1 MKRNPTLF
9 LFLLVCSFQLSAQ
22 NYSISPAP
30 EEGAVYTEIN
40 NADNPCITPQQYQL
54 IDQRI
59 AENIKLLGLDKMPK
73 SPNTVLL
80 NWPLQAATNMTDC
93 SFYALTAYVD
103 QNTATGASSDYNCG
117 THTYDGHHGTD
128 IMTFPFGFYK
138 MDNSQVEVIAAAAG
152 TIIDKNDGA
161 YDRNCV
167 GVGSS
172 LPANYVIIQH
182 SDGSVALYWHM
193 KNGAITTKA
202 IGQTVTAGEYLGV
215 VGSSGSSSGP
225 HLHFEIWSGST
236 SATYKD
242 PYYASCNLLNA
253 STWWTTQKAYTETS
267 VIKASVHTTD
277 IVLPSCNTETP
288 NESGSYTIPFQGPG
302 LAPGYAKFYAFFRNS
317 TPGMTA
323 TMSILNPGGTT
334 FNTWNYTTPTAYN
347 GSYGG
352 WSKLLP
358 TTAGLYTFQAVYN
371 GITCAQTFQIIT
383 STGIPQLSVP
393 GNLQVFPN
401 PVSENLN
408 LYATD
413 INNGAYC
420 VTLTNVVGQII
431 FSDNMIVADNKIDR
445 TWSLSGYPD
454 AMYFMTIETA
464 TTKNTLKVIKQN

>member
-1 MKRNPTLF
+1 
-9 LFLLVCSFQLSAQ
+9 
-22 NYSISPAP
+22 
-30 EEGAVYTEIN
+30 
-40 NADNPCITPQQYQL
+40 
-54 IDQRI
+54 
-59 AENIKLLGLDKMPK
+59 
-73 SPNTVLL
+73 
-80 NWPLQAATNMTDC
+80 
-93 SFYALTAYVD
+93 
-103 QNTATGASSDYNCG
+103 
-117 THTYDGHHGTD
+117 
-128 IMTFPFGFYK
+128 
-138 MDNSQVEVIAAAAG
+138 
-152 TIIDKNDGA
+152 
-161 YDRNCV
+161 
-167 GVGSS
+167 
-172 LPANYVIIQH
+172 
-182 SDGSVALYWHM
+182 M

-358 TTAGLYTFQAVYN
+358 TTAGIYTFQAVYN